1 MTDSAFASNDFVKK
15 LFTFVNI
22 DKALGLSRSSV
33 GPAVGIATLSL
44 GFLERRCFTPIVD
57 WYSPLQNP
65 TPSDLPRRALVTGA
79 SRGIG
84 RAIAHALAQAGYDVA
99 LVSRS
104 LDTLRPVQESLADYG
119 VVAKAYPVDLA
130 EMEGLR
136 DRLAA
141 VLDDFGPLSV
151 VVNNAGMGYTGALD
165 TMPLADWQRVMDLNV
180 TSVFQCLQA
189 VLPALRAN
197 GGGTIVNIAS
207 VAAKS
212 AFPDWGAYTV
222 SKAALVA
229 LSRVLAV
236 EERPHGIRVV
246 TVSPGAVNTPL
257 WDTDTV
263 QADFERSSMLT
274 PEIVAQTVLHAILM
288 PPQAVIEDLTL
299 MPSGGAL

>member
-1 MTDSAFASNDFVKK
+1 
-15 LFTFVNI
+15 
-22 DKALGLSRSSV
+22 
-33 GPAVGIATLSL
+33 
-44 GFLERRCFTPIVD
+44 
-57 WYSPLQNP
+57 LQNP

-84 RAIAHALAQAGYDVA
+84 RAIAHGLAQAGYDVA

-104 LDTLRPVQESLADYG
+104 LDTLKPVEESLLSYG
-119 VVAKAYPVDLA
+119 VVAKAYAVDLA
-130 EMEGLR
+130 EQEGLR

-141 VLDDFGPLSV
+141 VLDDFGPLGV

-189 VLPALRAN
+189 VLPVLRAS

-263 QADFERSSMLT
+263 QADFDRSSMLT
-274 PEIVAQTVLHAILM
+274 PEIVAQTVLYAILM

-299 MPSGGAL
+299 MPAGGAL

>member
-1 MTDSAFASNDFVKK
+1 M
-15 LFTFVNI
+15 
-22 DKALGLSRSSV
+22 
-33 GPAVGIATLSL
+33 
-44 GFLERRCFTPIVD
+44 
-57 WYSPLQNP
+57 QNFI
-65 TPSDLPRRALVTGA
+65 PSDLPRRALVTGA

-84 RAIAHALAQAGYDVA
+84 RATALALAQAGYDVA
-99 LVSRS
+99 LISRS
-104 LDTLRPVQESLADYG
+104 LDTLTPVQESLASYG
-119 VVAKAYPVDLA
+119 VVAKAYAVDLA
-130 EMEGLR
+130 EMKGLR

-207 VAAKS
+207 IAAKA

-246 TVSPGAVNTPL
+246 TVSPGSVNTPL

-263 QADFERSSMLT
+263 QANFDRSSMLT
-274 PEIVAQTVLHAILM
+274 PEIVAQTVLHTILM
-288 PPQAVIEDLTL
+288 PPHAVVEDLTL
-299 MPSGGAL
+299 MPAGGAL

>member
-1 MTDSAFASNDFVKK
+1 MVLN
-15 LFTFVNI
+15 
-22 DKALGLSRSSV
+22 LGLS
-33 GPAVGIATLSL
+33 
-44 GFLERRCFTPIVD
+44 ERHCLIPIVD

-84 RAIAHALAQAGYDVA
+84 RAIAQSLAQAGYDVA

-104 LDTLRPVQESLADYG
+104 LETLKPVQESLACYG
-119 VVAKAYPVDLA
+119 VVAKAYAVDLA

-141 VLDDFGPLSV
+141 VLDDFGPLNV

-197 GGGTIVNIAS
+197 GGGTVVNIAS
-207 VAAKS
+207 IAAKA
-212 AFPDWGAYTV
+212 AFPGWVAYTV

-229 LSRVLAV
+229 LSRVLAA

-246 TVSPGAVNTPL
+246 TVSPGSVNTPL

-263 QADFERSSMLT
+263 QADFDRSSMLT
-274 PEIVAQTVLHAILM
+274 PETVAQTVLHAILM

-299 MPSGGAL
+299 MPAGGAL

>member
-1 MTDSAFASNDFVKK
+1 
-15 LFTFVNI
+15 
-22 DKALGLSRSSV
+22 
-33 GPAVGIATLSL
+33 
-44 GFLERRCFTPIVD
+44 
-57 WYSPLQNP
+57 
-65 TPSDLPRRALVTGA
+65 VTGA

-84 RAIAHALAQAGYDVA
+84 RAIAHGLAQAGYDVA

-104 LDTLRPVQESLADYG
+104 LDTLKPVEESLLSYG
-119 VVAKAYPVDLA
+119 VVAKAYAVDLA
-130 EMEGLR
+130 EQEGLR

-141 VLDDFGPLSV
+141 VLDDFGPLGV

-165 TMPLADWQRVMDLNV
+165 TMPLADWQRVIDLNV

-189 VLPALRAN
+189 VLPVLRAS

-207 VAAKS
+207 VAAQS

-263 QADFERSSMLT
+263 QADFDRSSMLT
-274 PEIVAQTVLHAILM
+274 PEIVAQTVLYAILM

-299 MPSGGAL
+299 MPAGGAL

>member
-1 MTDSAFASNDFVKK
+1 
-15 LFTFVNI
+15 
-22 DKALGLSRSSV
+22 
-33 GPAVGIATLSL
+33 
-44 GFLERRCFTPIVD
+44 
-57 WYSPLQNP
+57 LQNS

-84 RAIAHALAQAGYDVA
+84 SAIAHALAQAGYDVA
-99 LVSRS
+99 LIGRS
-104 LDTLRPVQESLADYG
+104 LETLKPVQEDLANYG
-119 VVAKAYPVDLA
+119 VVAKAYAIDLA

-151 VVNNAGMGYTGALD
+151 VVNNAGMGYTGALA
-165 TMPLADWQRVMDLNV
+165 TMPLPDWQRVMDLNV

-189 VLPALRAN
+189 VLPVLRAN

-207 VAAKS
+207 IAAKA

-246 TVSPGAVNTPL
+246 TVSPGSVNTPL

-263 QADFERSSMLT
+263 QADFDRSSMLT
-274 PEIVAQTVLHAILM
+274 PEIVAQTVLHTILM
-288 PPQAVIEDLTL
+288 PPQAVVEELTL
-299 MPSGGAL
+299 MPAGGAL

>member
-1 MTDSAFASNDFVKK
+1 
-15 LFTFVNI
+15 
-22 DKALGLSRSSV
+22 
-33 GPAVGIATLSL
+33 
-44 GFLERRCFTPIVD
+44 
-57 WYSPLQNP
+57 LQNP

-84 RAIAHALAQAGYDVA
+84 RAIAHGLAQAGYDVA

-104 LDTLRPVQESLADYG
+104 LDTLKPVEESLLSYG
-119 VVAKAYPVDLA
+119 VVAKAYAVDLA
-130 EMEGLR
+130 EQEGLR

-141 VLDDFGPLSV
+141 VLDDFGPLGV

-189 VLPALRAN
+189 VLPVLRAS

-207 VAAKS
+207 VAAQS

-263 QADFERSSMLT
+263 QADFDRSSMLT
-274 PEIVAQTVLHAILM
+274 PEIVAQTVLYAILM

-299 MPSGGAL
+299 MPAGGAL

>member
-1 MTDSAFASNDFVKK
+1 M
-15 LFTFVNI
+15 
-22 DKALGLSRSSV
+22 
-33 GPAVGIATLSL
+33 
-44 GFLERRCFTPIVD
+44 
-57 WYSPLQNP
+57 QNS

-104 LDTLRPVQESLADYG
+104 LETLKPVQESLASYG
-119 VVAKAYPVDLA
+119 VVAKAYAVDLA

-151 VVNNAGMGYTGALD
+151 VVNNAGMGYTGALA

-180 TSVFQCLQA
+180 NSVFQCIQA
-189 VLPALRAN
+189 VLPALRAS
-197 GGGTIVNIAS
+197 GGTIVNIAS
-207 VAAKS
+207 IAAQS

-246 TVSPGAVNTPL
+246 TVSPGSVNTPL

-263 QADFERSSMLT
+263 QADFDRSSMLT
-274 PEIVAQTVLHAILM
+274 PEIVAQTVLHTILM
-288 PPQAVIEDLTL
+288 PPQAVVEDLAL
-299 MPSGGAL
+299 MPAGGAL

>member
-1 MTDSAFASNDFVKK
+1 
-15 LFTFVNI
+15 
-22 DKALGLSRSSV
+22 
-33 GPAVGIATLSL
+33 
-44 GFLERRCFTPIVD
+44 
-57 WYSPLQNP
+57 
-65 TPSDLPRRALVTGA
+65 VTGA

-84 RAIAHALAQAGYDVA
+84 RAIAHGLAQAGYDVA

-104 LDTLRPVQESLADYG
+104 LDTLKPVEESLLSYG
-119 VVAKAYPVDLA
+119 VVAKAYAVDLA
-130 EMEGLR
+130 EQEGLR

-141 VLDDFGPLSV
+141 VLDDFGPLGV

-189 VLPALRAN
+189 VLPVLRAS

-207 VAAKS
+207 VAAQS

-263 QADFERSSMLT
+263 QADFDRSSMLT
-274 PEIVAQTVLHAILM
+274 PEIVAQTVLYAILM

-299 MPSGGAL
+299 MPAGGAL

>member
-1 MTDSAFASNDFVKK
+1 M
-15 LFTFVNI
+15 
-22 DKALGLSRSSV
+22 
-33 GPAVGIATLSL
+33 
-44 GFLERRCFTPIVD
+44 
-57 WYSPLQNP
+57 QNP

-84 RAIAHALAQAGYDVA
+84 RAIAHGLAQAGYDVA

-104 LDTLRPVQESLADYG
+104 LDTLKPVEESLLSYG
-119 VVAKAYPVDLA
+119 VVAKAYAVDLA
-130 EMEGLR
+130 EQEGLR

-141 VLDDFGPLSV
+141 VLDDFGPLGV

-189 VLPALRAN
+189 VLPVLRAS

-263 QADFERSSMLT
+263 QADFDRSSMLT
-274 PEIVAQTVLHAILM
+274 PEIVAQTVLYAILM

-299 MPSGGAL
+299 MPAGGAL

>member
-1 MTDSAFASNDFVKK
+1 MDGCFVCCCP
-15 LFTFVNI
+15 V
-22 DKALGLSRSSV
+22 
-33 GPAVGIATLSL
+33 PA
-44 GFLERRCFTPIVD
+44 VD
-57 WYSPLQNP
+57 WYLLLQNS
-65 TPSDLPRRALVTGA
+65 TPSELPRRALVTGA

-84 RAIAHALAQAGYDVA
+84 HAIARSLAQAGYDVA
-99 LVSRS
+99 LLGRS
-104 LDTLRPVQESLADYG
+104 LETLKPVQEELADLG
-119 VVAKAYPVDLA
+119 VVAKAYAIDLA

-151 VVNNAGMGYTGALD
+151 VVNNAGMGYTGALA

-189 VLPALRAN
+189 VLPTLRAC

-207 VAAKS
+207 IAAKS

-229 LSRVLAV
+229 MSRVLAV
-236 EERPHGIRVV
+236 EERAHGIRVV
-246 TVSPGAVNTPL
+246 TVSPGAVNTPI

-263 QADFERSSMLT
+263 QADFDRSSMLT
-274 PEIVAQTVLHAILM
+274 PEIVAQTVLHTILL
-288 PPQAVIEDLTL
+288 PPEAVIEDLTL
-299 MPSGGAL
+299 MPAGGAL

>member
-1 MTDSAFASNDFVKK
+1 M
-15 LFTFVNI
+15 
-22 DKALGLSRSSV
+22 
-33 GPAVGIATLSL
+33 
-44 GFLERRCFTPIVD
+44 
-57 WYSPLQNP
+57 QNP

-84 RAIAHALAQAGYDVA
+84 RAIAHGLAQAGYDVA

-104 LDTLRPVQESLADYG
+104 LDTLKPVEESLLSYG
-119 VVAKAYPVDLA
+119 VVAKAYAVDLA
-130 EMEGLR
+130 EQEGLR

-141 VLDDFGPLSV
+141 VLDDFGPLGV

-165 TMPLADWQRVMDLNV
+165 TMPLADWQRVIDLNV

-189 VLPALRAN
+189 VLPALRAS

-263 QADFERSSMLT
+263 QADFDRSSMLT
-274 PEIVAQTVLHAILM
+274 PEIVAQTVLYAILM

-299 MPSGGAL
+299 MPAGGAL

>member
-1 MTDSAFASNDFVKK
+1 M
-15 LFTFVNI
+15 
-22 DKALGLSRSSV
+22 
-33 GPAVGIATLSL
+33 
-44 GFLERRCFTPIVD
+44 
-57 WYSPLQNP
+57 
-65 TPSDLPRRALVTGA
+65 TGA

-104 LDTLRPVQESLADYG
+104 LETLRPVQESLASYG
-119 VVAKAYPVDLA
+119 VVAKAYAVDLA

-189 VLPALRAN
+189 VLPALRTS

-246 TVSPGAVNTPL
+246 TVSPGSVNTPL

-263 QADFERSSMLT
+263 QADFDRSSMLT
-274 PEIVAQTVLHAILM
+274 PEIVAQTVLHTILM

-299 MPSGGAL
+299 MPAGGAL